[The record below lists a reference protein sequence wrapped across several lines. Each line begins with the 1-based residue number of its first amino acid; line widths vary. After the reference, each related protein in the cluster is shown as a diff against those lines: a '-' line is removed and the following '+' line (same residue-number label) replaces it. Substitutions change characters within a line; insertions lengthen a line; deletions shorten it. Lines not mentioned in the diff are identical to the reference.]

1 MSFAF
6 LLHFVRTIHSV
17 ADVATAAAAAA
28 QEATRTSVS
37 QHLRKLRII
46 QSHSKKFSS
55 AIYNLLEYYFSTA
68 VASDVISS
76 VCPSRHS
83 LFLSLSL
90 CLPACLHFLKYSFP
104 YSPPLSLPLPF
115 SPSPSTS
122 PSPPPS
128 PSFLF
133 PSLPLCS
140 SLPSLFLSIS
150 TSPCSSPYSP
160 PSPSTFP
167 SPYLSPAFSSLKMF
181 SCFFY
186 LAKNSFIIAA
196 KASSQ

>member
-17 ADVATAAAAAA
+17 ADVATAAAA

-68 VASDVISS
+68 VASDGISS

-90 CLPACLHFLKYSFP
+90 CLPACLHFLKFSLP
-104 YSPPLSLPLPF
+104 YSPPLSLPLFHLPFHFPF
-115 SPSPSTS
+115 SLSLSLLPL
-122 PSPPPS
+122 PPS
-128 PSFLF
+128 
-133 PSLPLCS
+133 S
-140 SLPSLFLSIS
+140 SLS

>member
-17 ADVATAAAAAA
+17 ADVATAAAA
-28 QEATRTSVS
+28 QETTRTSVS

-68 VASDVISS
+68 VASDGISS

-122 PSPPPS
+122 PSPSRS

-133 PSLPLCS
+133 LSLPLYLYLS
-140 SLPSLFLSIS
+140 MFLSLF
-150 TSPCSSPYSP
+150 SSFSL
-160 PSPSTFP
+160 
-167 SPYLSPAFSSLKMF
+167 YLSLSLFIPRFLVIKNVFMF
-181 SCFFY
+181 FLLSQEFFHHC
-186 LAKNSFIIAA
+186 S
-196 KASSQ
+196 

>member
-68 VASDVISS
+68 VASDGISS

-90 CLPACLHFLKYSFP
+90 CLPACLHFLKFSFP
-104 YSPPLSLPLPF
+104 YSPPLASSC

-122 PSPPPS
+122 PSPSRS

-133 PSLPLCS
+133 LSLPLYLYLS
-140 SLPSLFLSIS
+140 MFLSLF
-150 TSPCSSPYSP
+150 SSFSL
-160 PSPSTFP
+160 
-167 SPYLSPAFSSLKMF
+167 YLSLSLFIPRFLVIKNVFMF
-181 SCFFY
+181 FLLSQEFFHHC
-186 LAKNSFIIAA
+186 S
-196 KASSQ
+196 